1 MMQHA
6 PQMNNG
12 IDMSGFGVTGMPPQ
26 GLMPNMGMGM

>member
-12 IDMSGFGVTGMPPQ
+12 IDMSGFGVIGMPPR
-26 GLMPNMGMGM
+26 GLMPNTDMGM